1 MYKILGA
8 DGREYGPVEAGQLR
22 KWIQEG
28 RANHETMAQAA
39 GETGWKPLG
48 QHPEFADLLLSASP
62 PIIAGPAPAAP
73 ASSPA
78 PLPASVAPAPSQTDA
93 RARARQAVSGPA
105 IGLIVTAIF
114 GLGWKVFGL
123 VLHALGVG
131 FGRMPPNINPEA
143 ARLIQLFSGGL
154 GVALD
159 VFGIAIAVFVLIGA
173 LRMQKLSNHGLAVAA
188 AIVAMVPCFS
198 PCCLIGLPIGIWAL
212 VVLNQPEVSSQFE
225 R

>member
-1 MYKILGA
+1 M
-8 DGREYGPVEAGQLR
+8 EAT
-22 KWIQEG
+22 W
-28 RANHETMAQAA
+28 
-39 GETGWKPLG
+39 
-48 QHPEFADLLLSASP
+48 QHPSLRSAPVGVSTDHRRSGACGARLV
-62 PIIAGPAPAAP
+62 AGAPAGI
-73 ASSPA
+73 
-78 PLPASVAPAPSQTDA
+78 VAPAPSQTDA

-114 GLGWKVFGL
+114 GLGWKVF
-123 VLHALGVG
+123 ALCST
-131 FGRMPPNINPEA
+131 RSASASTDAPEYQPEA

-198 PCCLIGLPIGIWAL
+198 PCCLIACPSGSGRSWC
-212 VVLNQPEVSSQFE
+212 
-225 R
+225 